1 MTDIW
6 HAYMIEAPAFGRYRE
21 FEVAHAFEVLGG
33 AAVVPFEVERTRKRS
48 AGMAMRKIPLLPGY
62 VFAGF
67 AKAHPWRKIDD
78 LHHILGPVEDPA
90 TGLPGVLTRRDLAA
104 LMAIKS
110 GQDRVATV
118 AKGIGKGDRVR
129 LLDQVAAVRAIVDG
143 KAYIPI
149 RMLGSEREVVVDVDK
164 LEVA

>member
-1 MTDIW
+1 MIW
-6 HAYMIEAPAFGRYRE
+6 HAFMIEAPAFGRYRE
-21 FEVAHAFEVLGG
+21 FEVAHAMEALGG
-33 AAVVPFEVERTRKRS
+33 AAIVPYEIERTRKRS
-48 AGMAMRKIPLLPGY
+48 AGMAMRRIPLLPGY

-67 AKAHPWRKIDD
+67 ARVPYRAVSRA
-78 LHHILGPVEDPA
+78 HHILGAIKDYATDEPA
-90 TGLPGVLTRRDLAA
+90 ILSRRDLAA

-129 LLDQVAAVRAIVDG
+129 LLDQIAAVKAIVDG
-143 KAYIPI
+143 KAIVPV
-149 RMLGSEREVVVDVDK
+149 RMLGSVREVAVAVDK